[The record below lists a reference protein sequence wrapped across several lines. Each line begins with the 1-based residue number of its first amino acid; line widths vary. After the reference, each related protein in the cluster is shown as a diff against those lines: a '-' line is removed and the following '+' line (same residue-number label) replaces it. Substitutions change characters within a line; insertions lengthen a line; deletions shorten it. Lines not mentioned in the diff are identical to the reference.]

1 MGGGQYD
8 ERRVCDFLTG
18 GEGSV
23 ASVHDCG
30 GDLPCGAQLHGEWKH
45 GATGFRLRRPR
56 VSVLSPKYLARSD
69 ALNNMGIM
77 RWEGDTLS
85 GCSTEV

>member
-1 MGGGQYD
+1 MGWEHGDKRSAYVHEMGGGQYD

-18 GEGSV
+18 GEGSA

-45 GATGFRLRRPR
+45 GA
-56 VSVLSPKYLARSD
+56 
-69 ALNNMGIM
+69 MGL
-77 RWEGDTLS
+77 G
-85 GCSTEV
+85 